1 MDSTEFQMID
11 GKIVLRLRDRIC
23 DTPEELLS
31 SEQFQRI
38 LTHFINGLN
47 SKNSPLMEIFQTNN
61 IEAAEI
67 TRLNETLIYLTR
79 LPANLVEK
87 VVDGS
92 SKYFIDKALFNTFV
106 EQLYNYWR
114 HFQRL
119 IISESNGE
127 GFENRPYRTFN
138 RTIEHLTNLVRST
151 YRDIQANIT
160 GDHPRIYRQVSAG
173 AEIAAITET
182 KTVDFDP
189 IINRV
194 TKDIPIIRQV
204 LIYPPL
210 IFKTT
215 SNKRVG
221 FFERVAN
228 NPLIKFSVDKSQWM
242 CYPAKVGDLL
252 IMVYFSLEL
261 FELSFALCNLFEM
274 ADEGDLKRKPDAIMF
289 FGAPLDQ
296 LEPDLTNKTYFFDDD
311 ETGTLIGIIPEGKEM
326 GYFGYLKKMTL
337 TLHNI
342 KMMKM
347 GIMPYHGAMFQLKI
361 RGKGQYNFLI
371 MGDTGAGKSETLEA
385 MRSLGGQEIE
395 DISIIADDMGSLK
408 IGEDGE
414 ILGYGTETGA
424 FVRLDDLQPG
434 YAFGQIDRAI
444 IMNANQVNARVV
456 LPVTTYEKVT
466 RGTKVDFVLYAN
478 NYEKVDETHPVI
490 DRFNDKDVAL
500 EVFKSGRVMSKG
512 TTDTS
517 GIVGTYFANVFGP
530 QQYPDLYDVI
540 SNKYFTQMFKKDLY
554 VGQLRTQLGV
564 PGMERT
570 GPDIAAKAILEM
582 LMKL

>member
-31 SEQFQRI
+31 SEQFLRI

-47 SKNSPLMEIFQTNN
+47 SKNSPLMEIFQTKN
-61 IEAAEI
+61 IADDEI

-194 TKDIPIIRQV
+194 TKEIPIIRQV

-228 NPLIKFSVDKSQWM
+228 NPLNKFCVDKSKWL
-242 CYPAKVGDLL
+242 CYPAKVGELL

-274 ADEGDLKRKPDAIMF
+274 ADEDDLKQKPDAIMF

-296 LEPDLTNKTYFFDDD
+296 LEPELNNKTYFFDDD

-408 IGEDGE
+408 IGEDGD
-414 ILGYGTETGA
+414 ILGFGTETGA

-478 NYEKVDETHPVI
+478 NYEKVDENHPVI

-540 SNKYFTQMFKKDLY
+540 SDNYFTQMFKKGLY

-564 PGMERT
+564 PGMERS

-582 LMKL
+582 IMKL

>member
-1 MDSTEFQMID
+1 MDSSTFQTID
-11 GKIVLRLRDRIC
+11 GKIILRLRDRIC

-38 LTHFINGLN
+38 LTQFINTLEH
-47 SKNSPLMEIFQTNN
+47 KNSSLLSLFQGIKIDRDEIN
-61 IEAAEI
+61 
-67 TRLNETLIYLTR
+67 RLNESLIYLTR

-92 SKYFIDKALFNTFV
+92 DRYFEDKELFNSFI

-119 IISESNGE
+119 IISDSNGE

-138 RTIEHLTNLVRST
+138 RTIEHLTTLVRNT

-160 GDHPRIYRQVSAG
+160 GNYPRIYRQVSAG

-182 KTVDFDP
+182 MSLDFVP
-189 IINRV
+189 EVKEVVR
-194 TKDIPIIRQV
+194 DISIIRQV

-228 NPLIKFSVDKSQWM
+228 YPLNKFKLDNQQWL
-242 CYPAKVGDLL
+242 CYPAKVGELL
-252 IMVYFSLEL
+252 VMVYFSLDL
-261 FELSFALCNLFEM
+261 FEISFALCNLFEL
-274 ADEGDLKRKPDAIMF
+274 ANDDDLKQKPDAVVF

-296 LEPDLTNKTYFFDDD
+296 IDPDKANKTYFFDDK
-311 ETGTLIGIIPEGKEM
+311 EKGTLIGIIPEGKEM
-326 GYFGYLKKMTL
+326 DYFGYLKKMTL

-342 KMMKM
+342 KMMHK

-361 RGKGQYNFLI
+361 RNKGAFNFLI

-385 MRSLGGQEIE
+385 MRALGGEEIE
-395 DISIIADDMGSLK
+395 DIDIIADDMGSLK
-408 IGEDGE
+408 IGENGDV
-414 ILGYGTETGA
+414 LGYGTETGA

-456 LPVTTYEKVT
+456 LPVTTYEKVI

-478 NYEKVDETHPVI
+478 NYEKVDEAHPVI
-490 DRFNDKDVAL
+490 GRFDDISEAL
-500 EVFKSGRVMSKG
+500 EIFRAGRVMSKG
-512 TTDTS
+512 TTNTS

-530 QQYPDLYDVI
+530 QQYPELYDVI
-540 SNKYFTQMFKKDLY
+540 SEKFFGQMFKQALY

-564 PGMERT
+564 PGLERT

-582 LMKL
+582 IKKL